1 MAERRSGRV
10 RELVIRAAGGM
21 TDYDLRERINQK
33 DTELQTRIAEA
44 EANLNARLSAAV
56 SQAAKEAADGGWHRG
71 FQEALEF
78 ADHGDDETGVIAPDG
93 GVIGLG
99 YKSRE
104 STPRDLSAISQ
115 EKAIAAAYR
124 LWNTNPLG
132 KAITEILVDYVIG
145 DGITLS
151 FESDDVKAALE
162 PFWMDPV
169 NDLQGGG
176 TESMVREL
184 GLFGEQLI
192 LAFVRTGED
201 TGGVADGLLRLGAV
215 DPAQIASLVTHKDN
229 KRDVLA
235 VRVKSESGDALSG
248 PLYKLIKAETA
259 GQAMQGLRDLEAYAR
274 AVKARAEATPPEDG
288 RLTEAQPGP
297 DGKPP
302 YPKHWRRLKEGT
314 EWNLVEQPAD
324 PEEKDKRR
332 RNRAQPA
339 EVKKLAEAANLDY
352 AGECFLFQL
361 NKMSTGVRGRPDMLP
376 LIDWL
381 DRFDQLFFDGA
392 EHVGL
397 LNKVVWDLKIEGGRA
412 LSDDLE
418 TNLRYQATIIQALN
432 PNSVYAHNEKA
443 TLEPKVPDMKTPQ
456 LETLLRQLRVFI
468 AGGARIP
475 EHWLAEGGYTNR
487 ATAAEMGEP
496 TFRMLIRRQEF
507 VRQML
512 LTICQYQVD
521 VLVALGRLSEEVPVR
536 AEEGK
541 ETETIPAREAFD
553 VVMSEIDVADT
564 TSLASALQQTATAV
578 FRLYASKMLPL
589 KPALELISVI
599 AGAMGVE
606 LNVEA
611 ILQAMEL
618 EDQGTSALAD
628 LLKQAQDEDEQA
640 AAEKAAAGAGQDQPA
655 EEPMD
660 MATEPA

>member
-1 MAERRSGRV
+1 
-10 RELVIRAAGGM
+10 M
-21 TDYDLRERINQK
+21 TDYDLRERINQR
-33 DTELQTRIAEA
+33 DTELQARISEA
-44 EANLNARLSAAV
+44 EARFEARLGEAV
-56 SQAAKEAADGGWHRG
+56 KQAAAGAWRRG
-71 FQEALEF
+71 LQEGLDF
-78 ADHGDDETGVIAPDG
+78 VDHGDDETGIAAADG
-93 GVIGLG
+93 GLISLG
-99 YKSRE
+99 YRSRE
-104 STPRDLSAISQ
+104 SMPRDLSAISQ
-115 EKAIAAAYR
+115 ERAIAAAYR

-151 FESDDVKAALE
+151 YESDEVQAALE
-162 PFWMDPV
+162 PFWRDPV

-201 TGGVADGLLRLGAV
+201 SGGVADGLLRLGAV
-215 DPAQIASLVTHKDN
+215 DPAQIGSIVTHKQN
-229 KRDVLA
+229 KRDILA
-235 VRVKSESGDALSG
+235 VRIKSESGDALRG

-274 AVKARAEATPPEDG
+274 MVKDRAETEDG
-288 RLTEAQPGP
+288 GHAARLAEAQAGP
-297 DGKPP
+297 DGKAP
-302 YPKHWRRLKEGT
+302 YPAHWRRLKEGA
-314 EWNLVEQPAD
+314 EWNLVEQPAPAD
-324 PEEKDKRR
+324 EKPRR
-332 RNRAQPA
+332 KGNRTRPA
-339 EVKKLAEAANLDY
+339 ELKKLADAEELTFD
-352 AGECFLFQL
+352 GECFLFQI

-397 LNKVVWDLKIEGGRA
+397 LNSVVWDLEVEGGRA

-418 TNLRYQATIIQALN
+418 TNLRYQANIVRGM
-432 PNSVYAHNEKA
+432 PPGSVYAHNEKT
-443 TLEPKVPDMKTPQ
+443 TLEAKVPDLKTPQ

-521 VLVALGRLSEEVPVR
+521 VMVALGLLPEEVPTT
-536 AEEGK
+536 AETGE
-541 ETETIPAREAFD
+541 ESQTIPAREAFD

-564 TSLASALQQTATAV
+564 TALAGALMQTATAV

-589 KPALELISVI
+589 KPAIELVAAI

-606 LNVEA
+606 IDVDAVLK
-611 ILQAMEL
+611 AMEL

-628 LLKQAQDEDEQA
+628 LLKQAQDEDERA
-640 AAEKAAAGAGQDQPA
+640 AAEKAAAGTGQDQPA

-660 MATEPA
+660 IMAEPA